1 MSRGLKMKQ
10 FDKGLIALFFVCCL
24 ITILGSSCPKYL
36 SIDVETEKE
45 KVNIQ
50 VENPDK

>member
-1 MSRGLKMKQ
+1 MNGSEMKKLE
-10 FDKGLIALFFVCCL
+10 KGVFLMFLCCVLIAV
-24 ITILGSSCPKYL
+24 LGASCPKYL

-45 KVNIQ
+45 KVNIK

>member
-1 MSRGLKMKQ
+1 MKP
-10 FDKGLIALFFVCCL
+10 FDKGLIALFFVFCL
-24 ITILGSSCPKYL
+24 IAVLGSSCPKYL
-36 SIDVETEKE
+36 TIDVETEKE